1 ILYVSSDYDQ
11 KEQVS
16 RNNLQNLGPF
26 SEPVLVFQLS
36 EGPAGAS
43 APSLNL
49 TVLWVNHVKPSL
61 REPLL
66 PGVWEVKMVLNS
78 SLVAGTHFLVIPLQL
93 VSGVEISQHQSTFLH
108 NGPAQ
113 SFVAPE
119 GVDYERFMASAG
131 EKLALR
137 RKATAN
143 SKRFGVDLQKWI
155 DSLTNRFYKV
165 VESCAAS
172 TRQTSLCGGVIL
184 EPCEGT
190 VWSSLTPD
198 PKSQICTV
206 NNITG
211 RMDR

>member
-1 ILYVSSDYDQ
+1 MYSGMIDFAIYTVAYYILPQFSLHTV
-11 KEQVS
+11 
-16 RNNLQNLGPF
+16 NLF
-26 SEPVLVFQLS
+26 
-36 EGPAGAS
+36 
-43 APSLNL
+43 
-49 TVLWVNHVKPSL
+49 
-61 REPLL
+61 R
-66 PGVWEVKMVLNS
+66 
-78 SLVAGTHFLVIPLQL
+78 
-93 VSGVEISQHQSTFLH
+93 FLH

-155 DSLTNRFYKV
+155 DSLTNGFYKV

-190 VWSSLTPD
+190 VWSSLAPD

-211 RMDR
+211 RMDRSLEVRVVDCDHYTTGRVIRQVFVVDDDHYINGQGARDQLDDSEGGKWTRQRKM